1 MTDRPQNTSA
11 LPTFIWNTL
20 PQRFGRLSPLLGVVL
35 QDGRYLSG
43 LPFLGNSLGIIGV
56 LAGFSAGLADRG
68 GLPYTANLWM
78 LAVVMMLGI
87 LSGQA
92 GFWAFLGFVIADA
105 IGMVRADTGVLSLG
119 CAGAAVISWFFL
131 FQLVA
136 GLPQAARFLGNFK
149 GRWALLNGLVA
160 AIFVAGGAELWTRLS
175 MVALRPLFT
184 WQGADAPLELVEFID
199 PRNEWLIGD
208 LAFHKL
214 AWLAFAVG
222 LARWILTPLV
232 ESFAAP
238 VSGVEHDGNARE
250 VPFGLAAFG
259 RAVSFTAIVAG
270 VFTTI
275 AGALVF
281 FISIL
286 GVVSFRGHASANQAV
301 ARWDGLMLRIPAAI
315 RLIASYALCYYLAE
329 ALVGLFRDT
338 LEWRT
343 MTIAGAATAATFA
356 VSLLFWPQVSPA
368 HDAPTPPE
376 VLQSLFRGAV
386 KAVPRAMLLFLMFGA
401 SAAYAHHC
409 SFEPGC
415 ECLTDNGALAA
426 LVAAMAVLA
435 HLWEI
440 ASRPFAPE
448 TSLPLEPTGPGST
461 STLASE
467 AASLV
472 PSTQM
477 ALDITKPGDQGV
489 PISAS
494 ALANANL
501 SRAIEDSWDKQ
512 AVSGYPNYANC
523 SGLLS
528 SVSTSLNIQGLAGKN
543 AMEQLEYLTE
553 NSGVYGSWENLGT
566 DHMLASQRAEE
577 GQFVVAIQIADG
589 EAPIGSHVAIVL
601 PGVTTGGTDANGY
614 AIKPGWPKA
623 AWGLLDGMG
632 AIDGALRSS
641 FYPSDIDDGKV
652 GYFSIPIPH

>member
-1 MTDRPQNTSA
+1 M
-11 LPTFIWNTL
+11 
-20 PQRFGRLSPLLGVVL
+20 
-35 QDGRYLSG
+35 SG
-43 LPFLGNSLGIIGV
+43 LPFLGSSLGIIGV
-56 LAGFSAGLADRG
+56 FAGFAAGLADRG

-105 IGMVRADTGVLSLG
+105 IGMVREDTSVLSLG
-119 CAGAAVISWFFL
+119 YAGAAVISWFFL
-131 FQLVA
+131 FQLIA

-199 PRNEWLIGD
+199 PRNEWSIGD

-222 LARWILTPLV
+222 LARWILTPLI
-232 ESFAAP
+232 ESFATP
-238 VSGVEHDGNARE
+238 VSGVEHDENARE

-286 GVVSFRGHASANQAV
+286 GVVSFRGYASANQVV

-343 MTIAGAATAATFA
+343 MTIAGVATAATFA

-376 VLQSLFRGAV
+376 VLQSLFRGAG
-386 KAVPRAMLLFLMFGA
+386 KAVPHAMLLFLMFGA

-415 ECLTDNGALAA
+415 ECLTDNAALAA

-435 HLWEI
+435 HFWEI
-440 ASRPFAPE
+440 ARSPLAPE
-448 TSLPLEPTGPGST
+448 VAQPLEPGGTST
-461 STLASE
+461 SASE
-467 AASLV
+467 AASV
-472 PSTQM
+472 TPVTQL
-477 ALDITKPGDQGV
+477 ALDLPKSEDQGV
-489 PISAS
+489 PTS
-494 ALANANL
+494 ALAIANL
-501 SRAIEDSWDKQ
+501 ARAIEDSWDKQ

-528 SVSTSLNIQGLAGKN
+528 SVSTTLNIQGLAGKN

-566 DHMLASQRAEE
+566 DHMLASQRAAE
-577 GQFVVAIQIADG
+577 GQFVVAVQIADG

-614 AIKPGWPKA
+614 AIKPGWPTA
-623 AWGLLDGMG
+623 AWGLLDGVG

-641 FYPSDIDDGKV
+641 FYPSDLDNGKV
-652 GYFSIPIPH
+652 GYFSIPLPH